1 MKAYLDIE
9 NSKTNQV
16 ITVEVPVVTF
26 DLQKQVVFDIKNI
39 GEQDFNLI
47 LNAINPSKEYA
58 YTDIELILI

>member
-47 LNAINPSKEYA
+47 LNAI
-58 YTDIELILI
+58 LIGVNSYHLIKDKK